1 MSCND
6 PAADLLPELKQMHGQ
21 AECAVK
27 SVGWNALLAL
37 GYECAAD
44 KTILARRRHHG
55 PLVVQKPLYPE
66 GGEVCH
72 TIVLHPPGGIAGGDS
87 LEIRATLDRASKV
100 LLTSPGAGK
109 WYRSA
114 GAHAS
119 QRLCFTL
126 AKDSVLE
133 WLPQETILFD
143 GARAQMDMQVEL
155 EQGAI
160 FMGWEIVCLGRA
172 AAGEKFAHGHLRQT
186 VRINLA
192 GRALWREYGDLAG
205 GASLMHSPA
214 GLAGCTVT
222 GTLILAGKTVPP
234 DLLEACRDIAVDD
247 RAGEYCGVTVLPDM
261 LIARYLGHKS
271 EGARRYFIALW
282 QLLRPFAAGRG
293 VSIPRIWMT

>member
-6 PAADLLPELKQMHGQ
+6 LAADLFPELEQMHGQ
-21 AECAVK
+21 AKCAVK
-27 SVGWNALLAL
+27 NTGWDASLAL
-37 GYECAAD
+37 GYERTAD
-44 KTILARRRHHG
+44 KTILARRRHQG

-72 TIVLHPPGGIAGGDS
+72 TIVLHPPGGIAGGDT
-87 LEIRATLDRASKV
+87 LEIRAVLDRASKA

-119 QRLCFTL
+119 QRLSFTL

-143 GARAQMDMQVEL
+143 GARARMDMQVDL
-155 EQGAI
+155 EQGAT
-160 FMGWEIVCLGRA
+160 FMGWEILCLGRA

-192 GRALWREYGDLAG
+192 GRPVWREFGDLAG
-205 GASLMHSPA
+205 GAPLLQSVA
-214 GLAGCTVT
+214 GFAGYTVT
-222 GTLILAGKTVPP
+222 GTLILAGKAVPAE
-234 DLLEACRDIAVDD
+234 LLEACRSIAANEH
-247 RAGEYCGVTVLPDM
+247 AGGYCGVTVLPDV
-261 LIARYLGHKS
+261 LVARYLGHKS
-271 EGARRYFIALW
+271 ESARRYFIALW
-282 QLLRPFAAGRG
+282 QLLRPFASGRQA
-293 VSIPRIWMT
+293 VVPRIWRT